1 MAGGKKEARDDG
13 QVATSESVLP
23 KREFTEE
30 EREKIRLQRRV
41 KRKKE
46 KERKRKEK
54 EDEKRRQMYMPKS
67 SE

>member
-1 MAGGKKEARDDG
+1 MEA
-13 QVATSESVLP
+13 VARKAAEEASDLMDQPP

-46 KERKRKEK
+46 KERKKKEK
-54 EDEKRRQMYMPKS
+54 EDEKRRQMYLPKTS
-67 SE
+67 KL